1 MRDTFRR
8 GGHDLHV
15 ALRRRD
21 PDLRGR
27 HGAQHHRRGGDRRAS
42 LNGGSGT
49 ILGAILGIALLSVVT
64 SSLIL
69 LDVSVYWQD
78 MIKGCILLAPF
89 RSTTCC
95 TSGRLS
101 DMPNAKPKS
110 MSAPREEIVIARQMH
125 QALVLHFLEGLTQ
138 AQIADQLGISH
149 ATVNRLIKRGRQLGL
164 VEIKIKSPVEPL
176 VEIEEQLLALG
187 GIRRAV
193 VVPTVS
199 DNPQIALQ
207 SVGEAAARLMLEQIA
222 DGDTIC
228 ITGGKGVSAVVAG
241 LQPSRRFDIEVIP
254 ATGCVQGKHYTDVN
268 HVSTMMADRLGGHSF
283 QIHAPLFADSE
294 AERKMLL
301 GMRSVADVFKRARDA
316 KIAVVGIGS
325 ILSDDSS
332 YYTCTPPPAPIARQS
347 SNPAPPANCWRIC
360 STIRGASAA
369 TGSIGV
375 WFR

>member
-1 MRDTFRR
+1 
-8 GGHDLHV
+8 
-15 ALRRRD
+15 
-21 PDLRGR
+21 
-27 HGAQHHRRGGDRRAS
+27 
-42 LNGGSGT
+42 
-49 ILGAILGIALLSVVT
+49 
-64 SSLIL
+64 
-69 LDVSVYWQD
+69 
-78 MIKGCILLAPF
+78 
-89 RSTTCC
+89 
-95 TSGRLS
+95 
-101 DMPNAKPKS
+101 MPNAKPKS

-125 QALVLHFLEGLTQ
+125 QALVLHFLEGMTQ

-268 HVSTMMADRLGGHSF
+268 HVSTPMADRLGGHSF

-332 YYTCTPPPAPIARQS
+332 YYDLHPSSSTDREAIEQS
-347 SNPAPPANCWRIC
+347 
-360 STIRGASAA
+360 GASCELLAHLLDDHGRVCGYGLNRRLVSLTLSEFASIPTKIGVASGPSKAGPILSVMRGNHLDTLVTDQA
-369 TGSIGV
+369 TGARILELAKEGGERS
-375 WFR
+375 

>member
-1 MRDTFRR
+1 M
-8 GGHDLHV
+8 
-15 ALRRRD
+15 A
-21 PDLRGR
+21 
-27 HGAQHHRRGGDRRAS
+27 
-42 LNGGSGT
+42 
-49 ILGAILGIALLSVVT
+49 
-64 SSLIL
+64 
-69 LDVSVYWQD
+69 
-78 MIKGCILLAPF
+78 
-89 RSTTCC
+89 
-95 TSGRLS
+95 
-101 DMPNAKPKS
+101 NAKPKS
-110 MSAPREEIVIARQMH
+110 QSAPREEIVIARQMH

-268 HVSTMMADRLGGHSF
+268 HVATLMADRLGGHSF

-294 AERKMLL
+294 GERKMLL
-301 GMRSVADVFKRARDA
+301 GMRSVADVFRRARDA

-332 YYTCTPPPAPIARQS
+332 YYDLHPSSSTDREAIEQS
-347 SNPAPPANCWRIC
+347 
-360 STIRGASAA
+360 GASCELLAHLLDDCGRVCGYGLNRRLVSLTLSEFASIPTKIGVASGPSKAGPILSVMRGNHLDTLVTDQA
-369 TGSIGV
+369 TGARILELAKEGGERS
-375 WFR
+375 

>member
-1 MRDTFRR
+1 
-8 GGHDLHV
+8 
-15 ALRRRD
+15 
-21 PDLRGR
+21 
-27 HGAQHHRRGGDRRAS
+27 
-42 LNGGSGT
+42 
-49 ILGAILGIALLSVVT
+49 
-64 SSLIL
+64 
-69 LDVSVYWQD
+69 
-78 MIKGCILLAPF
+78 
-89 RSTTCC
+89 
-95 TSGRLS
+95 
-101 DMPNAKPKS
+101 MPNAKPKS
-110 MSAPREEIVIARQMH
+110 ISAPREEIVIARQMH

-268 HVSTMMADRLGGHSF
+268 HVSTLMADRLGGHSF

-301 GMRSVADVFKRARDA
+301 DMRSVADVFKRARDA

-332 YYTCTPPPAPIARQS
+332 YYDLHPASSTNREAIARS
-347 SNPAPPANCWRIC
+347 
-360 STIRGASAA
+360 GASCELLAHLLDEHGRVCSYGLNRRLVSLTLSEFASIPTKIGVASGPSKAGPILSVMRGNHLDTLVTDQA
-369 TGSIGV
+369 TGARILELAKKGGERS
-375 WFR
+375 

>member
-1 MRDTFRR
+1 M
-8 GGHDLHV
+8 
-15 ALRRRD
+15 A
-21 PDLRGR
+21 
-27 HGAQHHRRGGDRRAS
+27 
-42 LNGGSGT
+42 
-49 ILGAILGIALLSVVT
+49 
-64 SSLIL
+64 
-69 LDVSVYWQD
+69 
-78 MIKGCILLAPF
+78 
-89 RSTTCC
+89 
-95 TSGRLS
+95 
-101 DMPNAKPKS
+101 NAKPKS
-110 MSAPREEIVIARQMH
+110 QSAPREEIVIARQMH

-199 DNPQIALQ
+199 DNPQIALH

-268 HVSTMMADRLGGHSF
+268 HVATLMADRLGGHSF

-332 YYTCTPPPAPIARQS
+332 YYDLHPSSSTDREAIEQS
-347 SNPAPPANCWRIC
+347 
-360 STIRGASAA
+360 GASCELLAHLLDDCGRVCGYGLNRRLVSLTLSEFASIPTKIGVASGPSKAGPILSVMRGNHLDTLVTDQA
-369 TGSIGV
+369 TGARILELAKEGGERS
-375 WFR
+375 

>member
-1 MRDTFRR
+1 M
-8 GGHDLHV
+8 
-15 ALRRRD
+15 A
-21 PDLRGR
+21 
-27 HGAQHHRRGGDRRAS
+27 
-42 LNGGSGT
+42 
-49 ILGAILGIALLSVVT
+49 
-64 SSLIL
+64 
-69 LDVSVYWQD
+69 
-78 MIKGCILLAPF
+78 
-89 RSTTCC
+89 
-95 TSGRLS
+95 
-101 DMPNAKPKS
+101 NAKPKS
-110 MSAPREEIVIARQMH
+110 QSAPREEIVIARQMH

-176 VEIEEQLLALG
+176 VEIEEQLLTLG

-268 HVSTMMADRLGGHSF
+268 HVATLMADRLGGHSF

-332 YYTCTPPPAPIARQS
+332 YYDLHPSSSTDREAIEQS
-347 SNPAPPANCWRIC
+347 
-360 STIRGASAA
+360 GASCELLAHLLDDCGRVCGYGLNRRLVSLTLSEFASIPTKIGVASGPSKAGPILSVMRGNHLDTLVTDQA
-369 TGSIGV
+369 TGARILELAKEGGERS
-375 WFR
+375 

>member
-1 MRDTFRR
+1 
-8 GGHDLHV
+8 
-15 ALRRRD
+15 
-21 PDLRGR
+21 
-27 HGAQHHRRGGDRRAS
+27 
-42 LNGGSGT
+42 
-49 ILGAILGIALLSVVT
+49 
-64 SSLIL
+64 
-69 LDVSVYWQD
+69 
-78 MIKGCILLAPF
+78 
-89 RSTTCC
+89 
-95 TSGRLS
+95 
-101 DMPNAKPKS
+101 MPNAKPKS
-110 MSAPREEIVIARQMH
+110 QSAPREEIVIARQMH

-268 HVSTMMADRLGGHSF
+268 HVATLMADRLGGHSF

-332 YYTCTPPPAPIARQS
+332 YYDLHPSSSTDREAIEQS
-347 SNPAPPANCWRIC
+347 
-360 STIRGASAA
+360 GASCELLAHLLDDCGRVCGYGLNRRLVSLTLSEFASIPTKIGVASGPSKAGPILSVMRGNHLDTLVTDQA
-369 TGSIGV
+369 TGARILELAKEGGERS
-375 WFR
+375 

>member
-1 MRDTFRR
+1 
-8 GGHDLHV
+8 
-15 ALRRRD
+15 
-21 PDLRGR
+21 
-27 HGAQHHRRGGDRRAS
+27 
-42 LNGGSGT
+42 
-49 ILGAILGIALLSVVT
+49 
-64 SSLIL
+64 
-69 LDVSVYWQD
+69 
-78 MIKGCILLAPF
+78 
-89 RSTTCC
+89 
-95 TSGRLS
+95 
-101 DMPNAKPKS
+101 MPNAKPKP

-125 QALVLHFLEGLTQ
+125 QALVLHFLEGMTQ

-268 HVSTMMADRLGGHSF
+268 HVSTLMADRLGGHSF

-332 YYTCTPPPAPIARQS
+332 YYDLHPSSSTDREAIEQS
-347 SNPAPPANCWRIC
+347 
-360 STIRGASAA
+360 GASCELLAHLLDDHGRVCGYGLNRRLVSLTLSEFVSIPTKIGVASGPSKAGPILSVMRGNHLDTLVTDQA
-369 TGSIGV
+369 TGARILELAKEGGERS
-375 WFR
+375 

>member
-1 MRDTFRR
+1 
-8 GGHDLHV
+8 
-15 ALRRRD
+15 
-21 PDLRGR
+21 
-27 HGAQHHRRGGDRRAS
+27 
-42 LNGGSGT
+42 
-49 ILGAILGIALLSVVT
+49 
-64 SSLIL
+64 
-69 LDVSVYWQD
+69 
-78 MIKGCILLAPF
+78 
-89 RSTTCC
+89 
-95 TSGRLS
+95 
-101 DMPNAKPKS
+101 MPNAKPKS

-125 QALVLHFLEGLTQ
+125 QALVLHFLEGMTQ

-207 SVGEAAARLMLEQIA
+207 SVGEAAARLMLEQIS

-268 HVSTMMADRLGGHSF
+268 HVSTLMADRLGGHSF

-332 YYTCTPPPAPIARQS
+332 YYDLHPSSSTDREAIEQS
-347 SNPAPPANCWRIC
+347 
-360 STIRGASAA
+360 GASCELLAHLLDDHGRVCGYGLNRRLVSLTLSEFASIPTKIGVASGPSKAGPILSVMRGNHLDTLVTDQA
-369 TGSIGV
+369 TGARILELADRKSV
-375 WFR
+375 V

>member
-1 MRDTFRR
+1 M
-8 GGHDLHV
+8 
-15 ALRRRD
+15 A
-21 PDLRGR
+21 
-27 HGAQHHRRGGDRRAS
+27 
-42 LNGGSGT
+42 
-49 ILGAILGIALLSVVT
+49 
-64 SSLIL
+64 
-69 LDVSVYWQD
+69 
-78 MIKGCILLAPF
+78 
-89 RSTTCC
+89 
-95 TSGRLS
+95 
-101 DMPNAKPKS
+101 NAKPKS
-110 MSAPREEIVIARQMH
+110 QSAPREEIVIARQMH

-138 AQIADQLGISH
+138 AQIADQLGVSH

-268 HVSTMMADRLGGHSF
+268 HVSTLMADRLGGHSF

-332 YYTCTPPPAPIARQS
+332 YYDLHPSSSTDREAIEQS
-347 SNPAPPANCWRIC
+347 
-360 STIRGASAA
+360 GASCELLAHLLDDCGRVCGYGLNRRLVSLTLSEFASIPTKIGVASGPSKAGPILSVMRGNHLDTLVTDQA
-369 TGSIGV
+369 TGARILELAKEGGERS
-375 WFR
+375 

>member
-1 MRDTFRR
+1 
-8 GGHDLHV
+8 
-15 ALRRRD
+15 
-21 PDLRGR
+21 
-27 HGAQHHRRGGDRRAS
+27 
-42 LNGGSGT
+42 
-49 ILGAILGIALLSVVT
+49 
-64 SSLIL
+64 
-69 LDVSVYWQD
+69 
-78 MIKGCILLAPF
+78 
-89 RSTTCC
+89 
-95 TSGRLS
+95 
-101 DMPNAKPKS
+101 MPNAKPKP

-125 QALVLHFLEGLTQ
+125 QALVLHFLEGMTQ

-268 HVSTMMADRLGGHSF
+268 HVSTLMADRLGGHSF

-325 ILSDDSS
+325 ILSTTPAIT
-332 YYTCTPPPAPIARQS
+332 TCTPHPAPIARRS
-347 SNPAPPANCWRIC
+347 SNPEPPANCWRIC
-360 STIRGASAA
+360 SMITGASAA
-369 TGSIGV
+369 TDSIGV

>member
-1 MRDTFRR
+1 
-8 GGHDLHV
+8 
-15 ALRRRD
+15 
-21 PDLRGR
+21 
-27 HGAQHHRRGGDRRAS
+27 
-42 LNGGSGT
+42 
-49 ILGAILGIALLSVVT
+49 
-64 SSLIL
+64 
-69 LDVSVYWQD
+69 
-78 MIKGCILLAPF
+78 
-89 RSTTCC
+89 
-95 TSGRLS
+95 
-101 DMPNAKPKS
+101 MPNAKPKS

-187 GIRRAV
+187 GIRRTV

-332 YYTCTPPPAPIARQS
+332 YYDLHPSSSTDREAIEQS
-347 SNPAPPANCWRIC
+347 
-360 STIRGASAA
+360 GASCELLAHLLDDQGGVCGYGLNRRLVSLTLSEFASIPTKIGVASGPSKAGPILSVMRGNHLDTLVTDQA
-369 TGSIGV
+369 TGARILELAKEGGERS
-375 WFR
+375 

>member
-1 MRDTFRR
+1 
-8 GGHDLHV
+8 
-15 ALRRRD
+15 
-21 PDLRGR
+21 
-27 HGAQHHRRGGDRRAS
+27 
-42 LNGGSGT
+42 
-49 ILGAILGIALLSVVT
+49 
-64 SSLIL
+64 
-69 LDVSVYWQD
+69 
-78 MIKGCILLAPF
+78 
-89 RSTTCC
+89 
-95 TSGRLS
+95 
-101 DMPNAKPKS
+101 MPNAKPKT

-207 SVGEAAARLMLEQIA
+207 SVGEAAARLVLEQIA

-332 YYTCTPPPAPIARQS
+332 YYDLHPSSSTDREAIEQS
-347 SNPAPPANCWRIC
+347 
-360 STIRGASAA
+360 GASCELLAHLLDDHGRVCGYGLNRRLVSLTLSEFASIPTKIGVASGPSKAGPILSVMRGNHLDTLVTDQA
-369 TGSIGV
+369 TGARILELAKEGGERS
-375 WFR
+375 

>member
-1 MRDTFRR
+1 M
-8 GGHDLHV
+8 
-15 ALRRRD
+15 A
-21 PDLRGR
+21 
-27 HGAQHHRRGGDRRAS
+27 
-42 LNGGSGT
+42 
-49 ILGAILGIALLSVVT
+49 
-64 SSLIL
+64 
-69 LDVSVYWQD
+69 
-78 MIKGCILLAPF
+78 
-89 RSTTCC
+89 
-95 TSGRLS
+95 
-101 DMPNAKPKS
+101 NAKPKS
-110 MSAPREEIVIARQMH
+110 QSAPREEIVIARQMH

-138 AQIADQLGISH
+138 AQIADQLGVSH

-268 HVSTMMADRLGGHSF
+268 HVATLMADRLGGHSF

-332 YYTCTPPPAPIARQS
+332 YYDLHPSSSTDREAIEQS
-347 SNPAPPANCWRIC
+347 
-360 STIRGASAA
+360 GASCELLAHLLDDCGRVCGYGLNRRLVSLTLSEFASIPTKIGVASGPSKAGPILSVMRGNHLDTLVTDQA
-369 TGSIGV
+369 TGARILELAKEGGERS
-375 WFR
+375 

>member
-1 MRDTFRR
+1 
-8 GGHDLHV
+8 
-15 ALRRRD
+15 
-21 PDLRGR
+21 
-27 HGAQHHRRGGDRRAS
+27 
-42 LNGGSGT
+42 
-49 ILGAILGIALLSVVT
+49 
-64 SSLIL
+64 
-69 LDVSVYWQD
+69 
-78 MIKGCILLAPF
+78 
-89 RSTTCC
+89 
-95 TSGRLS
+95 
-101 DMPNAKPKS
+101 MPNAKPKS
-110 MSAPREEIVIARQMH
+110 ASAPREEIVIARQMH

-199 DNPQIALQ
+199 ENPQIALQ
-207 SVGEAAARLMLEQIA
+207 AVGEAAARLMIEEIA

-241 LQPSRRFDIEVIP
+241 LQPPRRFDIEVIP

-268 HVSTMMADRLGGHSF
+268 HVSTLMADRLGGRSF

-294 AERKMLL
+294 AERRMLL
-301 GMRSVADVFKRARDA
+301 GMRSVADVFKRAREA
-316 KIAVVGIGS
+316 KVAVVGIGS

-332 YYTCTPPPAPIARQS
+332 YYDLHPS
-347 SNPAPPANCWRIC
+347 S
-360 STIRGASAA
+360 STDREAIERSGASCELLAHLLNDHGRVCDYSLNRRLVSLTLSEFASIPTKIGVASGPTKAGPILSVMRGNHLDTLVTDQA
-369 TGSIGV
+369 TGARILELAKGGE
-375 WFR
+375 RP

>member
-1 MRDTFRR
+1 
-8 GGHDLHV
+8 
-15 ALRRRD
+15 
-21 PDLRGR
+21 
-27 HGAQHHRRGGDRRAS
+27 
-42 LNGGSGT
+42 
-49 ILGAILGIALLSVVT
+49 
-64 SSLIL
+64 
-69 LDVSVYWQD
+69 
-78 MIKGCILLAPF
+78 
-89 RSTTCC
+89 
-95 TSGRLS
+95 
-101 DMPNAKPKS
+101 MPNAKPKS

-125 QALVLHFLEGLTQ
+125 QALVLHFLEGMTQ

-268 HVSTMMADRLGGHSF
+268 HVSTLMADRLGGHSF

-332 YYTCTPPPAPIARQS
+332 YYDLHPSSSTDREAIEQS
-347 SNPAPPANCWRIC
+347 
-360 STIRGASAA
+360 GASCELLAHLLDDHGRVCGYGLNRRLVSLTLSEFASIPTKIGVASGPSKAGPILSVMRGNHLDTLVTDQA
-369 TGSIGV
+369 TGARILELAKEGGERS
-375 WFR
+375 

>member
-1 MRDTFRR
+1 
-8 GGHDLHV
+8 
-15 ALRRRD
+15 
-21 PDLRGR
+21 
-27 HGAQHHRRGGDRRAS
+27 
-42 LNGGSGT
+42 
-49 ILGAILGIALLSVVT
+49 
-64 SSLIL
+64 
-69 LDVSVYWQD
+69 
-78 MIKGCILLAPF
+78 
-89 RSTTCC
+89 
-95 TSGRLS
+95 
-101 DMPNAKPKS
+101 MPNAKPKS

-125 QALVLHFLEGLTQ
+125 QALVLHFLEGMTQ

-207 SVGEAAARLMLEQIA
+207 SVGEAAARLMLEQIS

-268 HVSTMMADRLGGHSF
+268 HVSTLMADRLGGHSF

-332 YYTCTPPPAPIARQS
+332 YYDLHPSSSTDREAIEQS
-347 SNPAPPANCWRIC
+347 
-360 STIRGASAA
+360 GASCELLAHLLDDHGRVCGYGLNRRLVSLTLSEFA
-369 TGSIGV
+369 SIPTKIGV
-375 WFR
+375 ASGPSKAGRS